1 MSKTSVMTAES
12 GTDPTRTLP
21 SWLRADLRSDHAG
34 ELGAVNIYEGILF
47 ITKDPVVRAFA
58 VEHLA
63 TERVHL
69 ASMETLL
76 APKHRSRL
84 QWPWRGAGWL
94 IGAVPAAIGSQWVF
108 ATVATVETFVDKH
121 YTEQIDRLTLANP
134 EQIPEHITQLLQQ
147 CRADEVQHRQDA
159 AARLS
164 APVSLPLRVWLKV
177 VEWGSRGA
185 VAVARAI

>member
-1 MSKTSVMTAES
+1 MSKTSVMNAES

-34 ELGAVNIYEGILF
+34 ELGAVNIYEGILL

-134 EQIPEHITQLLQQ
+134 GQIPGHITQLLQQ

-164 APVSLPLRVWLKV
+164 APLSLPLRAWLKV

-185 VAVARAI
+185 VTVARAI

>member
-1 MSKTSVMTAES
+1 MTTVS
-12 GTDPTRTLP
+12 GTDPARSLP
-21 SWLRADLRSDHAG
+21 SWLQADLRSDHAG

-47 ITKDPVVRAFA
+47 ATKDPVVRAFA

-69 ASMETLL
+69 ACMETLL
-76 APKHRSRL
+76 PPEHRSRL

-94 IGAVPAAIGSQWVF
+94 IGCVPAAISSQWVF
-108 ATVATVETFVDKH
+108 ATIATVETFVDKH

-134 EQIPEHITQLLQQ
+134 EQTPGHITQLLQQ

-164 APVSLPLRVWLKV
+164 VPLSLPLQAWLKV

-185 VAVARAI
+185 VVVARAI